1 MPVAYLST
9 DEGSVIGLSRIKL
22 ALVLLLASVAILSVA
37 GCQHIWEKSEDA
49 DRESYRTDVYTAW
62 RNATGESASEIK
74 DIPRDQLSESHS
86 VMASMI
92 LMGNGMESD
101 LSTYRTLYLVE
112 FRDAGGTTRAAVV
125 ADGKV
130 ILPAGTGSSE

>member
-1 MPVAYLST
+1 M
-9 DEGSVIGLSRIKL
+9 SRVRL
-22 ALVLLLASVAILSVA
+22 AIVLLLASVAVLSIV
-37 GCQHIWEKSEDA
+37 GCQQAKDDWERSEDA
-49 DRESYRTDVYTAW
+49 DREGYRTEVHTAW
-62 RNATGESASEIK
+62 KNATGESATEVK

-112 FRDAGGTTRAAVV
+112 FKDAGGTARAAVV